1 MLARRETDRGR
12 PITYAFIRALG
23 PQYAVTAIR
32 SRFVMTAPAVGPPTV
47 AQPASTTVRAPTRT
61 RIRLADLPTY
71 GPLVRALA
79 SRDLKAR
86 YKQSALGPAWVVFQP
101 LALLVAFSVGFRS
114 VAHVHTGGV
123 PYALFALAG
132 LAIWTYFQ
140 AVVMV
145 ATGSIVNNYA
155 LVRWTACPRLT
166 LPLSTLVSNIPSFV
180 IPALAAVIV
189 AAATGYLWVG
199 SLLLP
204 IICLWLALLVL
215 ASALL
220 LSSITVRARDVLSVV
235 PFMLQVT
242 LFLSPVAYGT
252 SQLSPVLRALI
263 SINPLTGLLD
273 AWRWSL
279 LDVSPS
285 IPAVIVSLV
294 LTAMGLA
301 VAWRVFAVLEVKMA
315 DEI

>member
-1 MLARRETDRGR
+1 MSSS
-12 PITYAFIRALG
+12 P
-23 PQYAVTAIR
+23 
-32 SRFVMTAPAVGPPTV
+32 VGLPTV
-47 AQPASTTVRAPTRT
+47 APPASTTVRVPTKARV
-61 RIRLADLPTY
+61 RLADVRTY

-101 LALLVAFSVGFRS
+101 LALLVAFTVGFRS
-114 VAHVHTGGV
+114 VAHVHTAGV

-132 LAIWTYFQ
+132 LAVWTYFQ
-140 AVVMV
+140 AVTMV

-166 LPLSTLVSNIPSFV
+166 LPLATLISNLPSFL
-180 IPALAAVIV
+180 IPGLAALI
-189 AAATGYLWVG
+189 AAGAAGYLWAG

-204 IICLWLALLVL
+204 VLCLWLLALVGTT
-215 ASALL
+215 ALL
-220 LSSITVRARDVLSVV
+220 LSAITVRARDVLSVV

-252 SQLSPVLRALI
+252 AQLSPVLRALI

-279 LDVSPS
+279 LGVRPS
-285 IPAVIVSLV
+285 MAAVIISVV
-294 LTAMGLA
+294 LTAAGG
-301 VAWRVFAVLEVKMA
+301 VIAWWLFVRLEVRMA